1 MKTFAITFIH
11 ISGEE
16 RTAFIEAFDEERA
29 RGRFQVNFGWDMP
42 IIRLTANI
50 LNPHSR
56 SHQESD

>member
-42 IIRLTANI
+42 IIRLTAI

-56 SHQESD
+56 NHPKSD

>member
-42 IIRLTANI
+42 IIQLTAI

-56 SHQESD
+56 NHPKSD